1 MKDNPRWM
9 ELARLAS
16 EEQDPKKLLE
26 LITEIND
33 LLEAKEKRLLAATN
47 PTELKP

>member
-16 EEQDPKKLLE
+16 EEKDPVKMLALVK
-26 LITEIND
+26 EIND
-33 LLEAKEKRLLAATN
+33 LLEAKQRRLTDAAK
-47 PTELKP
+47 PTELEP